1 MSATTEKKALF
12 DNAIRMAVKS
22 LSPSLS
28 GSVPVNFT
36 NGRNAS
42 PKHAQD
48 ADLLIVASVEGY
60 TTNLWATPRQIAN
73 VGGIVNVDA
82 MRVPIFVEKTSKKGN
97 PYTTTYDVVNFDC
110 VSWPNGMPM
119 ECISRVTELMTNP
132 TPYTV
137 TEKIP
142 APKPI
147 PARNVSAPT
156 TNITVPDAPK
166 PSKAPKKSEV
176 KLTNTLDKNARQH
189 TNGVRTPNVVI
200 ELAEFG
206 IHVEARTI
214 AEAQLMLDAA
224 VAAQLSLRK

>member
-12 DNAIRMAVKS
+12 DNAISMAVKS
-22 LSPSLS
+22 LSPSMS
-28 GSVPVNFT
+28 GYVPVNFT

-42 PKHAQD
+42 PKHQQD

-60 TTNLWATPRQIAN
+60 TTNLWATPKQIAN
-73 VGGIVNVDA
+73 VGGVLKADA
-82 MRVPIFVEKTSKKGN
+82 VRVPIFVEKTSKKGN
-97 PYTTTYDVVNFDC
+97 TFMTTYDVVNFDC

-119 ECISRVTELMTNP
+119 ECIQRVTELMTNP
-132 TPYTV
+132 TPYMV

-147 PARNVSAPT
+147 PARNVPVIA
-156 TNITVPDAPK
+156 TNIVLPK
-166 PSKAPKKSEV
+166 ESKTPKTSEV
-176 KLTNTLDKNARQH
+176 KRTNTLNKNERQH
-189 TNGVRTPNVVI
+189 TDGVRTANVVI
-200 ELAEFG
+200 DLAEYG

-224 VAAQLSLRK
+224 VAAQLALRK